1 MKKIVIL
8 YTVISM
14 ILLQSIGIYANE
26 EAEYLTEAK
35 TLQELGLFVSASKEG
50 VICNLAYSCY
60 DSNIIY

>member
-35 TLQELGLFVSASKEG
+35 TLQELGLFKCASVSGTVSKE
-50 VICNLAYSCY
+50 
-60 DSNIIY
+60 